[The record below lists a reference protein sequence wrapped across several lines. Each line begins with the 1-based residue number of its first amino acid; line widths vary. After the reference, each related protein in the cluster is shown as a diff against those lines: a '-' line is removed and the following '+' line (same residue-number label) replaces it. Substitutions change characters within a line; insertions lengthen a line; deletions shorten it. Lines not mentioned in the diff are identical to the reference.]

1 MVIKNVLQ
9 LLTNFLETSNKFC
22 VTAKVSGVFPSL
34 SALSKLSFS
43 ERKNFTP
50 FPSVSHLEA
59 AWTMKCSDVYEPKI
73 QHDFNMELKLI
84 NTHSLVFKH
93 YVSSIL
99 FRTTAYLD
107 FFVEGVKIII
117 TISAILDFFHTLVT
131 VHFGDINKTLDEIQT
146 PLVSNILLDIR
157 TYVYTVRTKLL

>member
-84 NTHSLVFKH
+84 NTLLLSSNIM
-93 YVSSIL
+93 SSIL

-157 TYVYTVRTKLL
+157 TYVYTVCTKLL